1 MAENDPL
8 GRNWK
13 LWGGILAFIVVIV
26 IAGLVIFPRV
36 NSEPETAPPAPAPSV
51 PVETASPSSPSN
63 SPSASASKPASGD
76 CPALS
81 TDSSFPN
88 DAPDTEW
95 KRHPA
100 GMLLPV
106 NADHG
111 PAKMDGGFWR
121 CFSHTPT
128 GAVLA
133 GFTLVIDFSAG
144 AEIDAAV
151 ESMNRQRLFEEQGSS
166 TSNEGF
172 PPMLGYRVMNSS
184 DDSAIVEYLSKAGE
198 QYAAMSVNLAWSD
211 KDHDWRL
218 DLTSGPPAWSEVNDP
233 SSYTEFK

>member
-1 MAENDPL
+1 MAESDPL

-13 LWGGILAFIVVIV
+13 LWGGILAFIIVVV
-26 IAGLVIFPRV
+26 IAGLVFFPR
-36 NSEPETAPPAPAPSV
+36 NTPEPEATPSQPAPSV
-51 PVETASPSSPSN
+51 PVQSPTPSA
-63 SPSASASKPASGD
+63 SPSASASAPETGD

-81 TDSSFPN
+81 TDNSFPN

-111 PAKMDGGFWR
+111 PAKTDGEFWR

-128 GAVLA
+128 GAVLS

-144 AEIDAAV
+144 REIDAAA
-151 ESMNRQRLFEEQGSS
+151 ESMNRQRLFDEQGSS

-172 PPMLGYRVMNSS
+172 PPMLGYHVMNSS
-184 DDSAIVEYLSKAGE
+184 DGSAVVEYLSKSGE
-198 QYAAMSVNLAWSD
+198 QYAAMSVDLVWSE

-218 DLTSGPPAWSEVNDP
+218 DLSSGPPAWSEVDDP